1 MADAAIATAVGE
13 SGMIAL
19 GAGLAIG
26 LGALGTAWAQS
37 AIGSSGMGLIAEKPE
52 EFTKVL
58 ICLAL
63 PETLVILGFV
73 VAFFLLGKIP
83 AIPAVA

>member
-1 MADAAIATAVGE
+1 MADAATVATTMGD

-19 GAGLAIG
+19 SAGLAIG

-73 VAFFLLGKIP
+73 IAFFLQGK
-83 AIPAVA
+83 VA

>member
-1 MADAAIATAVGE
+1 MADFSIASEGLVGLG
-13 SGMIAL
+13 SGL

-26 LGALGTAWAQS
+26 LGAVATGMAQAS
-37 AIGSSGMGLIAEKPE
+37 IGSSGMGLLAEKPE

-63 PETLVILGFV
+63 PETLVILSFV
-73 VAFFLLGKIP
+73 IAFLLIGQIG
-83 AIPAVA
+83 A